1 MADVKYDRTEYKGTL
16 NVDDVMDATG
26 GLLGNIEID
35 REYDV
40 FADSTENPAKT
51 KVEGSNL
58 IKTIRENQKDWASVI
73 EVIKRRAQPVGDK

>member
-51 KVEGSNL
+51 RVEGSNL